1 MKTILKSLLTLMV
14 LSMTLIS
21 CDNDDYTLDPEI
33 ALTGSLESPSNSETI
48 EIDLENGDNIIFSW
62 TPAQANDGGTILY
75 TIKFDR
81 PGGDF
86 SDPIY
91 TSPSDNGGGAT
102 TFTMSTSRL
111 NIIAAEAGIQ
121 QLETGDVAWTVEAS
135 SSYFREN
142 FTEPSTLSLTRP
154 EGLAIFPEYMYVYG
168 SATEAS
174 DIPSAVAFKQIS
186 NQLPNDNF
194 QPGVFES
201 VTHLSPGEF
210 YIVNGNNASAEDL
223 THYYINSEGKI
234 RSGDDPTTFDME
246 EGVYRVRM
254 DLAKA
259 TISFVEIS
267 NIQLYILANQAVKA
281 DLEYVGNHTFEATN
295 AYFEFLT
302 PESPDAPDWLGWEEE
317 RYRYQFQLGDGQV
330 SYLGSMHNEAMN
342 GSLVPGLE
350 GYNGRPN
357 GGEPEYYNNVYF
369 LGPEAAYWQGAWKF
383 PDALNGANFTVR
395 VVFYPKAENYYQEL
409 IQE

>member
-1 MKTILKSLLTLMV
+1 MKTILKSLLILMV

-48 EIDLENGDNIIFSW
+48 EIDLENGENIIFSW

-86 SDPIY
+86 SDPLY

-102 TFTMSTSRL
+102 TFTMSNSRL

-142 FTEPSTLSLTRP
+142 FAEPATLSLMRP

-174 DIPSAVAFKQIS
+174 DIPNAVAFKQIS

-201 VTHLSPGEF
+201 VTRLSPGEF

-281 DLEYVGNHTFEATN
+281 DLQYIGNHTFEATN

-395 VVFYPKAENYYQEL
+395 VVFDPKAENYYQEL

>member
-14 LSMTLIS
+14 LSMTLVS
-21 CDNDDYTLDPEI
+21 CDNDDYTLDPEL
-33 ALTGSLESPSNSETI
+33 ALTGSLESPGNNETI

-86 SDPIY
+86 SDPLY

-102 TFTMSTSRL
+102 TFTMSTSRM

-142 FTEPSTLSLTRP
+142 FAEPSTLSLKRP

-201 VTHLSPGEF
+201 VTRLSPGEF

-395 VVFYPKAENYYQEL
+395 VVFDPKAENYYQEL

>member
-33 ALTGSLESPSNSETI
+33 ALTGSLESPGNNETI

-86 SDPIY
+86 SDPLY

-102 TFTMSTSRL
+102 TFTMSTSRM

-142 FTEPSTLSLTRP
+142 FAEPSTLSLTRP

-201 VTHLSPGEF
+201 VTRLSPGEF

-395 VVFYPKAENYYQEL
+395 VVFDPKAENYYQEL

>member
-1 MKTILKSLLTLMV
+1 MKTIQKSFLTLMV

-33 ALTGSLESPSNSETI
+33 ALTGSLESPSSSETI
-48 EIDLENGDNIIFSW
+48 AIDLENGDNIIFSW

-86 SDPIY
+86 SDPLY

-142 FTEPSTLSLTRP
+142 FAEPSTLSLTRP

-395 VVFYPKAENYYQEL
+395 VVFDPKAENYYQEL

>member
-33 ALTGSLESPSNSETI
+33 ALTGSLESPGNNETI

-86 SDPIY
+86 SDPLY

-102 TFTMSTSRL
+102 TFTMSTSRM

-142 FTEPSTLSLTRP
+142 FAEPSTLSLTRP

-201 VTHLSPGEF
+201 VTRLSPGEF

-302 PESPDAPDWLGWEEE
+302 PESPDAPDWLGWADE

-395 VVFYPKAENYYQEL
+395 VVFDPKAENYYQEL

>member
-1 MKTILKSLLTLMV
+1 MKTILRSLLILMV
-14 LSMTLIS
+14 ISISMIS
-21 CDNDDYTLDPEI
+21 CENDDYKLDPEI
-33 ALTGSLESPSNSETI
+33 ALTGTLESPGNNEA
-48 EIDLENGDNIIFSW
+48 IDIDPENGDNIIFSW
-62 TPAQANDGGTILY
+62 SPAQAKDGGTILY
-75 TIKFDR
+75 TIKFDEA
-81 PGGDF
+81 GGDF
-86 SDPIY
+86 TDPLF

-102 TFTMSTSRL
+102 TFTMSASRL
-111 NIIAAEAGIQ
+111 NIIAAGAGIQ
-121 QLETGDVAWTVEAS
+121 QLEAGDVEWTVEAS

-142 FTEPSTLSLTRP
+142 FAEPSTLNLKRP

-174 DIPSAVAFKQIS
+174 DISGAVAFKQIS

-201 VTHLSPGEF
+201 ITQLAPGEF
-210 YIVNGNNASAEDL
+210 YIVNENNAAAEDL

-234 RSGDDPTTFDME
+234 RSGDNPTSFDME
-246 EGVYRVRM
+246 EGIYRVRM

-259 TISFVEIS
+259 TISYTEIS
-267 NIQLYILANQAVKA
+267 NVQLYILANQAVKA
-281 DLEYVGNHTFEATN
+281 DLNYIGNHTFEATN

-342 GSLVPGLE
+342 GSLVPGLD
-350 GYNGRPN
+350 GYNARPN

-369 LGPEAAYWQGAWKF
+369 LGPEAGYWQGAWKF
-383 PDALNGANFTVR
+383 ADALNGANFTVR
-395 VVFYPKAENYYQEL
+395 IVFDPKAENYYQEL

>member
-1 MKTILKSLLTLMV
+1 MKAILKSLLILIVIFM
-14 LSMTLIS
+14 SIIS
-21 CDNDDYTLDPEI
+21 CKNDDYNLDPEI
-33 ALTGSLESPSNSETI
+33 ALTGTLEGPSNNETI
-48 EIDLENGDNIIFSW
+48 DIDPENGDNIIFSW
-62 TPAQANDGGTILY
+62 SPAQANDGGTILY
-75 TIKFDR
+75 TIKFDI

-86 SDPIY
+86 SNPLY
-91 TSPSDNGGGAT
+91 SSPSDNGGGAT
-102 TFTMSTSRL
+102 TVTMSASRL

-121 QLETGDVAWTVEAS
+121 QLEAGDVAWTVEAS
-135 SSYFREN
+135 SSFYREN
-142 FTEPSTLSLTRP
+142 FAESSTINLSRP

-174 DIPSAVAFKQIS
+174 DISSAVAFKQIS
-186 NQLPNDNF
+186 NQLPNDDF

-201 VTHLSPGEF
+201 ITQLTPGEF
-210 YIVNGNNASAEDL
+210 YIVNTNDAAEENL
-223 THYYINSEGKI
+223 TQYYINSEGKI
-234 RSGDDPTTFDME
+234 RSGEDSTSFDME

-259 TISFVEIS
+259 TISFTEIS
-267 NIQLYILANQAVKA
+267 NIQLYILANQSVKA
-281 DLEYVGNHTFEATN
+281 DLNYIGDHTFEATG

-342 GSLVPGLE
+342 GSLVPGLD
-350 GYNGRPN
+350 GYNARPN
-357 GGEPEYYNNVYF
+357 GGEPEYYNNTYF
-369 LGPEAAYWQGAWKF
+369 LGPEAGYWQGAWKF

-395 VVFYPKAENYYQEL
+395 IVFDPKADHYYQEL
-409 IQE
+409 IHE